1 MSSKYQSKIQYPSQ
15 IREDYYEVFYVLKQH
30 GDFGPHGGYFK
41 SYWTYLKAM
50 ETLKNYFNA
59 KKILVDKNYEIPSEL
74 SDIVHPIESCYD
86 FNDFDDFERL
96 LKANEAATDR
106 RIEEVIDNP
115 VEKICCSKSQKRG
128 ADIQYSL
135 DGNIITYMALRYRM
149 VYEIMKL
156 QCNEYSFSDMVKHA
170 STSIGTPKE
179 IVDWLTEF
187 NKANKSNILEWR
199 TKFYNAITI
208 FYQRLHDSY
217 KNSPSNT
224 DFDVATLR
232 NDLTF
237 ICSPYYDSNYHFVN
251 SQNII

>member
-1 MSSKYQSKIQYPSQ
+1 MSSKKSTVDTRS
-15 IREDYYEVFYVLKQH
+15 IRADYYVTFIALKQH
-30 GDFGPHGGYFK
+30 GDFGPHGGYFR
-41 SYWTYLKAM
+41 SYWRYLDTM
-50 ETLKNYFNA
+50 QTLKNYYES
-59 KKILVDKNYEIPSEL
+59 KKIVLDKDCEIPQEFAKE
-74 SDIVHPIESCYD
+74 VNHPIESCYD
-86 FNDFDDFERL
+86 FNDFDDFDRL

-106 RIEEVIDNP
+106 RIEEITDNP
-115 VEKICCSKSQKRG
+115 VEKICFSNKK
-128 ADIQYSL
+128 IPL
-135 DGNIITYMALRYRM
+135 TFDGNIITHQAMRYLM
-149 VYEIMKL
+149 IYEVMRYCRDK
-156 QCNEYSFSDMVKHA
+156 NFFSDMVKHA

-199 TKFYNAITI
+199 TKFYNAITT

-237 ICSPYYDSNYHFVN
+237 ICSPYYDTNYHFVN